1 MQGWGAS
8 EGDRCKWGC
17 EREGFV
23 SGKGHRLGIGSHSHL
38 QDRRRRLLPRPSLRW
53 IESKERRQEASTERM
68 EIVTR

>member
-23 SGKGHRLGIGSHSHL
+23 SGKGHRLGICSHSHL
-38 QDRRRRLLPRPSLRW
+38 PHRLPPRLPRPSLEVDR
-53 IESKERRQEASTERM
+53 K
-68 EIVTR
+68 